1 MVIAYI
7 LASALA
13 FLLARYGTPI
23 ARSAALRF
31 GVVDQPD
38 GNLKNHAEPVPYF
51 GGLAIYLAVLI
62 PLCLFYEFDA
72 RILSILLAGTLVLL
86 LGLIDDFGVLTPGA
100 KFVGQI
106 IAAIVLVKG
115 DVIMR
120 VETFPLWLNLTMT
133 MLWLVGMTN
142 ALNIIDIMDGLAAG
156 IALIGSLVL
165 FVVALINHDTM
176 IAIFTATLAGGLIG
190 FLPYNFRPARI
201 YMGDTG
207 SMFLGLTLGT
217 LAIIGDYSDRN
228 RLAFLNPLL
237 IFGVAIFDTIYVM
250 ILRTLQGRTPFLGSR
265 DHFAVRLK
273 LIGWPVDRIVLG
285 SYLMAIVL
293 GGAALLNIYLPVER
307 SIALYGVVL
316 IGFVILGWRLSKI
329 QITHGN

>member
-250 ILRTLQGRTPFLGSR
+250 ILRVLQGRTPFLGSR

>member
-250 ILRTLQGRTPFLGSR
+250 ILRVLQGRTPFLGSR

-316 IGFVILGWRLSKI
+316 MGFVILGWRLSKI
-329 QITHGN
+329 PITHGN